1 MPDDPSSHVATLD
14 TLTIQRPKAPAM
26 IASAI
31 RRQIVRGDL
40 PAGSSL
46 PPEAELLRHYNVSR
60 PTLREALRV
69 LESERLISV
78 RRGFA
83 GAIVLEPDT
92 DLATRYAGL
101 VLQHRGTTVGELYE
115 ARLIF
120 EPAAIGLLVERR
132 RPEAVAALIAIL
144 DEEEALLRDP
154 VAWGVIAVQFHAQLV
169 AGAANGMLSLVAQMI
184 ETFILDLPDREARA
198 HANDPDRRHE
208 EHRRLVEL
216 IEVGDT
222 AGAQT
227 LWRAHLRASAA
238 SFGRTMNSSDLLD
251 ISAQL

>member
-1 MPDDPSSHVATLD
+1 
-14 TLTIQRPKAPAM
+14 M

-46 PPEAELLRHYNVSR
+46 PPESELLRHYNVSR

-83 GAIVLEPDT
+83 GAVVLEPDAE
-92 DLATRYAGL
+92 LAARYAGL
-101 VLQHRGTTVGELYE
+101 VLQHRSTTVGELFE

-120 EPAAIGLLVERR
+120 EPAAIALVIERR
-132 RPEAVAALIAIL
+132 RPEALAALTALL

-154 VAWGVIAVQFHAQLV
+154 VAWGVIAAQFHAQLV
-169 AGAANGMLSLVAQMI
+169 ASAANGMLSLVAQMI
-184 ETFILDLPDREARA
+184 ERFMIDLREGRVERA
-198 HANDPDRRHE
+198 QAIDPEQGHD
-208 EHRRLVEL
+208 EHRRLAEL
-216 IEVGDT
+216 IAVGDT
-222 AGAQT
+222 DSAQA

-238 SFGRTMNSSDLLD
+238 SISRTVRGSELLD